1 MDVLVAGGV
10 MKRLDLAINDK
21 TGILNI
27 PVLTE
32 SANRKNVSP
41 SSAVLKAIAV
51 ANWYAKRKR
60 NVWETPSISVHYKV
74 KFISYL

>member
-1 MDVLVAGGV
+1 

-32 SANRKNVSP
+32 KCQQ
-41 SSAVLKAIAV
+41 
-51 ANWYAKRKR
+51 
-60 NVWETPSISVHYKV
+60 EECISVFRSFKSYRSGELVRKEERMYGKHPLYR
-74 KFISYL
+74 FITK